1 MLKKLKTKIQ
11 MKILDVIIAKVVDA
25 FKAKSPKLFAALL
38 LIAGA
43 VNVLC
48 TQFIEYWEKMIIVNP
63 QYVEQ
68 VGGLESVLPILTQV
82 GYYASMVVM
91 GLSGARTTQILAKH
105 EEQKK

>member
-1 MLKKLKTKIQ
+1 
-11 MKILDVIIAKVVDA
+11 MKFLDVIIAKVVDA

-68 VGGLESVLPILTQV
+68 VGGLESILPILTQV

-91 GLSGARTTQILAKH
+91 GLSGARTTQILTQAKL
-105 EEQKK
+105 EEKK

>member
-1 MLKKLKTKIQ
+1 